1 MMNFFLKKIG
11 LLEGEIE
18 KKTNKKLPQKK
29 NRVNPNQPAKLA
41 I

>member
-1 MMNFFLKKIG
+1 MVKLK
-11 LLEGEIE
+11 